1 MKVPK
6 CLTLGVFSC
15 LQGLSLAS
23 VQPQMFDNSICPWYY
38 IRQNYH
44 DSTEVYT
51 MELIA
56 TCGVTVNSALE
67 YHTSLLDLDR
77 CFVNKD
83 GNIKLA
89 TADMAPLGGFS
100 KTCWS
105 CGLMNIGPHNITPD
119 TSKPI
124 IACQCKPEQPST
136 DRSRDAS
143 FEFGEL
149 VVHITS
155 SLVLKQSNMNT
166 SILTSLLTTDQGIW
180 IDPNGVIGCLDHTAD
195 IIPYSNSS
203 TPKMIPPNLLAPP
216 ATITTTVTS
225 TVVQNNT
232 LTNTDMVTSNATVVS
247 TATATATATV
257 TATLF
262 STADPSC
269 PSGSQATVTKTKRR
283 RAKTV
288 TKTVTTPSVS
298 TYMVTVMVTPAPTG
312 NVVATIKTETTA
324 WASFTTVYPRP

>member
-1 MKVPK
+1 MKIPK

-23 VQPQMFDNSICPWYY
+23 VQPQMFDSSICPWYY

-44 DSTEVYT
+44 NSMDVYT

-67 YHTSLLDLDR
+67 YHTSLLDLDK

-89 TADMAPLGGFS
+89 TVDMAPLGGFS

-105 CGLMNIGPHNITPD
+105 CGLMNIGPHDITPD

-143 FEFGEL
+143 FEF
-149 VVHITS
+149 
-155 SLVLKQSNMNT
+155 
-166 SILTSLLTTDQGIW
+166 DDGIW
-180 IDPNGVIGCLDHTAD
+180 VDPNGVIGCLDHTAD

-216 ATITTTVTS
+216 ATVTTTVMS

-232 LTNTDMVTSNATVVS
+232 LTDTAMATNNATVVS
-247 TATATATATV
+247 TATATATI
-257 TATLF
+257 TATTTLF
-262 STADPSC
+262 NTDNPSC
-269 PSGSQATVTKTKRR
+269 PPGTQATVTKTKRR
-283 RAKTV
+283 KAKTV
-288 TKTVTTPSVS
+288 TKVVTTPSVS
-298 TYMVTVMVTPAPTG
+298 TYLLTVLVTPPPPPPTG
-312 NVVATIKTETTA
+312 NIVATIKTETTA
-324 WASFTTVYPRP
+324 KVSFTTVYPRP

>member
-6 CLTLGVFSC
+6 CLTLSVFSC

-44 DSTEVYT
+44 DSTDVYT

-143 FEFGEL
+143 FEF
-149 VVHITS
+149 
-155 SLVLKQSNMNT
+155 
-166 SILTSLLTTDQGIW
+166 DQGIW

-298 TYMVTVMVTPAPTG
+298 TYIVTMMVTPAPTG